1 MAVRDNQLVAQAL
14 VIALSVIMDEVLSD
28 RVACCAEINDEATF
42 TVEDV
47 HMMSAQMRTRG
58 MPGIPFFKVFERR
71 RSFLTRRDRADLLRY
86 TE

>member
-14 VIALSVIMDEVLSD
+14 VIAISVIMDEVLSD
-28 RVACCAEINDEATF
+28 RVACCAEIYDEATF

-58 MPGIPFFKVFERR
+58 VPWKPVFQ
-71 RSFLTRRDRADLLRY
+71 SV
-86 TE
+86 